1 MGIISMDK
9 VWDAYE
15 KVTDTLGGIR
25 THVNTGFA
33 KATSAIEKEACKL
46 IDATHGN
53 SPVPIKEL
61 EKKDVV
67 LLMDKVVT
75 GAAVAKWVAI
85 GLAVATFY
93 AVSQTATLSPLLKLT
108 MAISLFAAHEFYQI
122 QNVVS
127 DTKRGIDNGML
138 TDKVLWWKGD
148 ERARSIA
155 PSINSISALLSTKL
169 LFFNRSS
176 LFGQEIRSITDYIQR
191 RLDAAEKKEATAPH
205 SDVKWVPDRTVNLV
219 TVGKYEEGLK
229 EGVKGLLAPM
239 TDRTDSL
246 NSYEVANYALEALRP
261 IAFARAT
268 AISSALALYLA
279 SAYLP
284 LGWVTFG
291 LSLGAG
297 FIATELHQAH
307 ESVLTEVYQPL
318 VRPYATTLDEIE
330 QLVKN
335 ACSKV
340 RDTTWLLHKD
350 FLFGKEIKQLPTF
363 FHQLFDQ
370 KGDFDHADVKW
381 VEKSSLTAM
390 VKTLKNWKV
399 YKPAWLATKP

>member
-9 VWDAYE
+9 VWNAYE

-25 THVNTGFA
+25 AHVNTGVA
-33 KATSAIEKEACKL
+33 KATSGIEKEACKL
-46 IDATHGN
+46 IDATYGN

-93 AVSQTATLSPLLKLT
+93 AVTQTATLAPLLKVT
-108 MAISLFAAHEFYQI
+108 MVVSLFAAHEFYQI

-127 DTKRGIDNGML
+127 DTKRGIDNGIP
-138 TDKVLWWKGD
+138 TDKVVWWKGG
-148 ERARSIA
+148 ERARSLA
-155 PSINSISALLSTKL
+155 TRINIISTSLATKL

-176 LFGQEIRSITDYIQR
+176 VFGQEIRSISDYIER
-191 RLDAAEKKEATAPH
+191 RLAAAEKKDATAPH
-205 SDVKWVPDRTVNLV
+205 NKVEWVPDRTVNLV

-229 EGVKGLLAPM
+229 DSVKGLLAPM
-239 TDRTDSL
+239 TARTDDL
-246 NSYEVANYALEALRP
+246 NSYLVADYALEALRP

-307 ESVLTEVYQPL
+307 ESVLTEIYQPL
-318 VRPYATTLDEIE
+318 IRPYPTTLDEIE
-330 QLVKN
+330 RLIKN
-335 ACSKV
+335 ACARV
-340 RDTTWLLHKD
+340 RDTTWILHKD
-350 FLFGKEIKQLPTF
+350 FLFGKEIKQIPTF

-370 KGDFDHADVKW
+370 KADFDHADVKW

-399 YKPAWLATKP
+399 YKPAWLTTTA